1 MPHFNVAPGSIKM
14 DPAILAQ
21 AQKEYEATMS
31 DNNRGIRD
39 PVITPFAMAMK
50 LAGFTEY
57 PEGRCSKLRAC
68 PICPVG
74 KGNYS
79 TRYKKDGV
87 ITWGCPHCQNITT
100 A

>member
-1 MPHFNVAPGSIKM
+1 MLKM

-21 AQKEYEATMS
+21 AEQKYRDTMND
-31 DNNRGIRD
+31 DNRSIRD

-50 LAGFTEY
+50 LAGYVEV
-57 PEGRCSKLRAC
+57 PEGGCSKLRSC

-79 TRYKKDGV
+79 TRYSKAGR
-87 ITWGCPHCQNITT
+87 IWWGCPHCQSITEQ
-100 A
+100 